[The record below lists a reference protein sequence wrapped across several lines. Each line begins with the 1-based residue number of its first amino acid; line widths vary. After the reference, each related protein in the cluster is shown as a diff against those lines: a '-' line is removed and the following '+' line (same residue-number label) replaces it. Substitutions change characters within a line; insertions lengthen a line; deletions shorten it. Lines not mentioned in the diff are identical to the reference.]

1 MIFIRTTYIYMILG
15 LVQTLYWKHKN
26 EQLISESN
34 VMSEYNYKLKGVWN
48 CQNKESKIPKNSK
61 IYLLEVIKNPDR
73 SKNYSSHGMF
83 VSCIMYEDPLAE
95 TSISKNR

>member
-1 MIFIRTTYIYMILG
+1 
-15 LVQTLYWKHKN
+15 
-26 EQLISESN
+26 
-34 VMSEYNYKLKGVWN
+34 MS
-48 CQNKESKIPKNSK
+48 CQNTIKSWKVFEIAKIKRAKIPKNSK

-73 SKNYSSHGMF
+73 SKNHSSHGMF